1 MRDFQLPG
9 RSAVV
14 TREAMAATSHPVAT
28 LAAIRTLE
36 AGGNAVDAAIAACA
50 VQCVVEPGST
60 GIGGDC
66 FALLAGEDGK
76 VHAYNG
82 SGRAPGALTARFL
95 RGQGLAAVPRQS
107 PHAVTIPG
115 AVDAWTIAGSGRASA
130 G

>member
-36 AGGNAVDAAIAACA
+36 AGGNAVDSAIAACA

-60 GIGGDC
+60 I
-66 FALLAGEDGK
+66 
-76 VHAYNG
+76 NQPWG
-82 SGRAPGALTARFL
+82 SMSAEEM
-95 RGQGLAAVPRQS
+95 
-107 PHAVTIPG
+107 
-115 AVDAWTIAGSGRASA
+115 AS
-130 G
+130 